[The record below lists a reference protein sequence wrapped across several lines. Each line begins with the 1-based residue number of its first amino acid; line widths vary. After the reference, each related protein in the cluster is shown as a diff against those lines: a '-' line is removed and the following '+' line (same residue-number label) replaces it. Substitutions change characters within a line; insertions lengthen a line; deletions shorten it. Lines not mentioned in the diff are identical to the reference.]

1 MALEKQKLTKLT
13 ITPLE
18 KPKQKDAPFTRLL
31 NKAFSVQFNP
41 ESYSLSKSVNWGPPK
56 NPNGEG
62 GTTERQVNAPT
73 VEFQGGGSRQLT
85 LELFFDVTEKIG
97 EDVDVRQET
106 NQIVALTRI
115 ERDQGH
121 PRVCE
126 VSWGVNQGRK
136 KVPVSYDFPFIGVIT
151 SLTQNFTL
159 FNRNGTPLRANL
171 SVTFLEF
178 LARLADKRQTDP
190 ELTTRIIKRGDTL
203 SSIAAQVYSNPKLWR
218 IIAQA
223 NQLDDPRNLEIY
235 IGRTLTIPKLR

>member
-1 MALEKQKLTKLT
+1 MVEKEQKLTKLT

-18 KPKQKDAPFTRLL
+18 APKQKTKNAPFTRLL

-41 ESYSLSKSVNWGPPK
+41 ESYSISKSVNWGPPK
-56 NPNGEG
+56 KSNGEEG
-62 GTTERQVNAPT
+62 KTERQVNAPT

-85 LELFFDVTEKIG
+85 LELFFDVTEKVG
-97 EDVDVRQET
+97 ENVDVRQET
-106 NQIVALTRI
+106 NKIVALTRI
-115 ERDQGH
+115 ERDQGR

-126 VSWGVNQGRK
+126 VTWGDAPQG
-136 KVPVSYDFPFIGVIT
+136 SDFPFIGVIT

-178 LARLADKRQTDP
+178 LARLVDKRQTDP

-203 SSIAAQVYSNPKLWR
+203 SNIAAQVYSNPKLWR

>member
-1 MALEKQKLTKLT
+1 MTLGQQRLAKLT

-18 KPKQKDAPFTRLL
+18 KQGEQYNRLR
-31 NKAFSVQFNP
+31 NEAISVQFNP
-41 ESYSLSKSVNWGPPK
+41 ESYSVSKSVNWGPPE
-56 NPNGEG
+56 NSSGQGAN
-62 GTTERQVNAPT
+62 TQRQVNAPT
-73 VEFQGGGSRQLT
+73 VEFKGGGSRQLT
-85 LELFFDVTEKIG
+85 LEIFFDVTE
-97 EDVDVRQET
+97 EDNEEDVRQET
-106 NQIVALTRI
+106 NKIVSLTRI
-115 ERDQGH
+115 ERDEAH

-126 VSWGVNQGRK
+126 VSWGEA
-136 KVPVSYDFPFIGVIT
+136 PVGSDFPFIGVIT

-159 FNRNGTPLRANL
+159 FKGNGKPLRANL

-178 LARLADKRQTDP
+178 LAPLADKRQTDP

-223 NQLDDPRNLEIY
+223 NQLDDPRNLEMQ